1 MARKNWQS
9 LGFILTKPVM
19 RLLRTIFLSCACFLL
34 FLDAQT
40 TPLPLGASDLAPDA
54 RIQELKRTS
63 AGLDLRQA
71 FQAETNAQ
79 LDWSFEVAPAP
90 TELERLKAS
99 NEALKKRVAEL
110 ERRLAEV
117 EARLPAVSSAGGGR

>member
-1 MARKNWQS
+1 
-9 LGFILTKPVM
+9 
-19 RLLRTIFLSCACFLL
+19 L

-71 FQAETNAQ
+71 FQAEPHAQ
-79 LDWSFEVAPAP
+79 LDWSFEVAPAT
-90 TELERLKAS
+90 TELEQLQAA
-99 NEALKKRVAEL
+99 NEALKQRVAEL
-110 ERRLAEV
+110 ERRLAAV
-117 EARLPAVSSAGGGR
+117 EAQLQVTP